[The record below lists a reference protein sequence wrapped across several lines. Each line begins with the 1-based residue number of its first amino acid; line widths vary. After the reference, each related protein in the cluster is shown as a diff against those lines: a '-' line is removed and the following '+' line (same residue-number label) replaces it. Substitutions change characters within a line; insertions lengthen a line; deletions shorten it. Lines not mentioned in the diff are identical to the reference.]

1 MNLILLTLSLAT
13 VIAGESRT
21 TAPSG
26 ALVVGGDGSYSTI
39 QDAVDALDTSTSS
52 EQSIFINP
60 GTYNEQVYIQELS
73 GPLSIYGY
81 TSDTTSYSDNEA
93 VISASGSQADGSN
106 DDETATLRIWTS
118 NVKVYNLNVENTY
131 GEGSQA
137 LALSASAE
145 VREERSICRRIWK
158 LTRSRTKDI
167 MAVVS
172 LDSKS

>member
-1 MNLILLTLSLAT
+1 MYLIPAAILYAASVLA
-13 VIAGESRT
+13 ESRT
-21 TAPSG
+21 SAPSG
-26 ALVVGGDGSYSTI
+26 ALEVGGSGSYSTI

-60 GTYNEQVYIQELS
+60 GTYSEQVYIQALS

-81 TSDTTSYSDNEA
+81 TSDVDSYSSNEV
-93 VISASGSQADGSN
+93 VISASGSQADGSD
-106 DDETATLRIWTS
+106 DDETATLRIWTT

-145 VREERSICRRIWK
+145 VGGNSYSAQIRGVRVNLE
-158 LTRSRTKDI
+158 
-167 MAVVS
+167 
-172 LDSKS
+172 

>member
-1 MNLILLTLSLAT
+1 MYLSLAILGFAALVT
-13 VIAGESRT
+13 ADGRT

-26 ALVVGGDGSYSTI
+26 ALVVGGEGPYSTI
-39 QDAVDALDTSTSS
+39 QEAVNGLDTSTSS

-60 GTYNEQVYIQELS
+60 GTYYEQVYVQQLS

-81 TSDTTSYSDNEA
+81 TSDIDSYSSNEV

-106 DDETATLRIWTS
+106 NDETATLRIWTS

-145 VREERSICRRIWK
+145 VRLEYGQCTSIAH
-158 LTRSRTKDI
+158 S
-167 MAVVS
+167 
-172 LDSKS
+172 

>member
-1 MNLILLTLSLAT
+1 MRPMNIFLSTLSCAA
-13 VIAGESRT
+13 VVAAGSRT
-21 TAPSG
+21 SAPSG

-39 QDAVDALDTSTSS
+39 QDAVDALDTSSS
-52 EQSIFINP
+52 TEQSIFINP
-60 GTYNEQVYIQELS
+60 GTYNEQVYVQELS

-81 TSDTTSYSDNEA
+81 TSDTASYSANEA

-137 LALSASAE
+137 LALSASAA
-145 VREERSICRRIWK
+145 VRKE
-158 LTRSRTKDI
+158 
-167 MAVVS
+167 
-172 LDSKS
+172 